1 MRKRHALAKNTTMN
15 PTTKHT
21 LRTCKKGHQYYKSS
35 DCPVCPVC
43 ETDSK
48 PQQGFL
54 SLLSAPAKRAL
65 ETKEITTLE
74 KLAEYSEKEL
84 LALHGLGKSSIPKL
98 QSALEKENLALKKEN
113 EQPQSF

>member
-1 MRKRHALAKNTTMN
+1 MK
-15 PTTKHT
+15 PTSKQT

-35 DCPVCPVC
+35 NCPVCPVC
-43 ETDSK
+43 ETYRK

-98 QSALEKENLALKKEN
+98 QSALEKENLTLKKEN

>member
-1 MRKRHALAKNTTMN
+1 MK
-15 PTTKHT
+15 PTSKQT

-35 DCPVCPVC
+35 NCPVCPVC
-43 ETDSK
+43 ETYRK

-113 EQPQSF
+113 DQPQSF